1 VRLRFRIL
9 ILSTLTWLL
18 TLVPLGASAQTAADL
33 FDRNTVQEIR
43 LFINTRDLDQLRTR
57 FREDIYYVVDVQWRN
72 IRVRNAAVRSR
83 GGVSRDPSKPALR
96 IDFNRYTTAQRFL
109 GLKALVLDNLW
120 QQPSFVAESTA
131 MAFFERMGQPAP
143 RLSFCRLYINN
154 VSHGVYAIVEAVDTD
169 FLARTLGENT
179 GYLFSYQLHE
189 RFYGDYLGD
198 NLGEYKLRFQ
208 AQTHELES
216 DAILYA
222 PIRDLFREVNH
233 PDDAVWRERVE
244 QYIDLRQFVTQ
255 AAIENFLAEIDGV
268 LGVFSMNNFYLYRH
282 SGTSR
287 HRLIPWDKDST
298 LTFADWPIFNNA
310 DENVL
315 FRRAMAYRDLFDL
328 YLEVLQ
334 RCAWSAAEEQWFE
347 GEITRAAA
355 LVAPHVPGDARKR
368 FSNEEFDEA
377 VIQLRRF
384 ARERPSFVLKEVQ
397 KIKAAGR

>member
-1 VRLRFRIL
+1 MPTLW
-9 ILSTLTWLL
+9 TLTCLL
-18 TLVPLGASAQTAADL
+18 TLVPLDAGAQTAADL
-33 FDRNTVQEIR
+33 FDRNVVQEIR
-43 LFINTRDLDQLRTR
+43 LFINTRDLDQLRTK
-57 FREDIYYVVDVQWRN
+57 FREDIYYVVDFQW
-72 IRVRNAAVRSR
+72 RNAAVRSR
-83 GGVSRDPSKPALR
+83 GGVSRNPSKPALR
-96 IDFNRYTTAQRFL
+96 IDFNRYTTGQRFL

-131 MAFFERMGQPAP
+131 MAFFDRMGQPAS
-143 RLSFCRLYINN
+143 RMSFCRLYINN
-154 VSHGVYAIVEAVDTD
+154 VYHGVYTIVEAVDTD

-189 RFYGDYLGD
+189 RFYGEYLGD

-233 PDDAVWRERVE
+233 PADAVWRDRVE
-244 QYIDLRQFVTQ
+244 QYVDLRQFVTH

-268 LGVFSMNNFYLYRH
+268 LGVFSMNNFYLYRPA
-282 SGTSR
+282 GTSR
-287 HRLIPWDKDST
+287 HRLIAWDKDST
-298 LTFADWPIFNNA
+298 LAFADWPIFNNA
-310 DENVL
+310 EENAL

-334 RCAWSAAEEQWFE
+334 QCAVAAAEEDWLE
-347 GEITRAAA
+347 AEITRAAV
-355 LVAPHVPGDARKR
+355 LVAPHVRADARKR
-368 FSNEEFDEA
+368 FSNEEFDDA
-377 VIQLRRF
+377 LIQLRQF

-397 KIKAAGR
+397 KVKAALR